1 MISLAGTLV
10 ADIMARPIGDWP
22 KNGNVVTIEEIE
34 VQPGGAVANTGQILE
49 RLGVPVS
56 VHAAVGSD
64 NLGQI
69 TRSLVESW
77 ATRSGIQTLAGRR
90 TTATIVAVGE
100 DGDRN
105 FINAPGA
112 CDQFRLSEAQIDED
126 VRLGARA
133 LHVGYALIL
142 PAFDGE
148 TMKRALRRAKEAGLL
163 TSLDVTYFDSPLW
176 PTLLDLMPE
185 VDVFCP
191 SLSEAEA
198 ITGKSGATAA
208 AEALEQAGVKQF
220 IAVTNGSHGAA
231 IRVPG
236 QAVENLAA
244 LPAKAIDTT
253 GAGDA
258 FIAAVLAA
266 WYRGLDWRTAAR
278 AGIAAGSLAVTSGKR
293 YGNLNSWSQ
302 IEGLIGQW

>member
-10 ADIMARPIGDWP
+10 ADILARPVGDWP
-22 KNGNVVTIEEIE
+22 KHGNVVSIEEIE

-56 VHAAVGSD
+56 VHATVGSE

-69 TRSLVESW
+69 TRSLLESW
-77 ATRSGIQTLAGRR
+77 ATRSGIQMLTGHR
-90 TTATIVAVGE
+90 TTATIVAVGQ

-112 CDQFRLSEAQIDED
+112 CDLFRLREAQVDED

-142 PAFDGE
+142 PAFDGHP
-148 TMKRALRRAKEAGLL
+148 MKRALHRAKELGIL

-176 PTLLDLMPE
+176 STLIDLMPE

-198 ITGKSGATAA
+198 ITGKSGAAAA
-208 AEALEQAGVKQF
+208 AEALERAGVKQF
-220 IAVTNGSHGAA
+220 IAVTNGAV
-231 IRVPG
+231 IRIPG
-236 QAVENLAA
+236 EFEENLPA

-278 AGIAAGSLAVTSGKR
+278 AGIAAGSLAVTGGKR
-293 YGNLNSWSQ
+293 YENLQSWSQ
-302 IEGLIGQW
+302 IEALIGQR

>member
-10 ADIMARPIGDWP
+10 ADILARPVGDWP
-22 KNGNVVTIEEIE
+22 KHGNVVSIEEIE

-56 VHAAVGSD
+56 VHATVGSD

-69 TRSLVESW
+69 TRSLLESW
-77 ATRSGIQTLAGRR
+77 ATRSGIQMLTGHR
-90 TTATIVAVGE
+90 TTATIVAVGQ

-112 CDQFRLSEAQIDED
+112 CDLFRLREAQVDED

-142 PAFDGE
+142 PAFDGHP
-148 TMKRALRRAKEAGLL
+148 MKRALHRAKELGIL

-176 PTLLDLMPE
+176 STLIDLMPE

-198 ITGKSGATAA
+198 ITGKSGAAAA
-208 AEALEQAGVKQF
+208 AEALERAGVKQF
-220 IAVTNGSHGAA
+220 IAVTNGANGAV
-231 IRVPG
+231 IRIPG
-236 QAVENLAA
+236 EFEENLPA

-278 AGIAAGSLAVTSGKR
+278 AGIAAGSLAVTGGKR
-293 YGNLNSWSQ
+293 YENLQSWSQ
-302 IEGLIGQW
+302 IEALIGQR

>member
-22 KNGNVVTIEEIE
+22 KRGNVVSIEEIE

-49 RLGVPVS
+49 RLRVPVS
-56 VHAAVGSD
+56 VYATVGGD

-77 ATRSGIQTLAGRR
+77 ATRSGIQTLVGHR

-100 DGDRN
+100 DGDRS

-142 PAFDGE
+142 PAFDGYP
-148 TMKRALRRAKEAGLL
+148 MKQAFRRAKELGIL
-163 TSLDVTYFDSPLW
+163 TSLDVTYSDSPLW

-198 ITGKSGATAA
+198 ITGKSGAAA
-208 AEALEQAGVKQF
+208 SAEGLERAGVKQF
-220 IAVTNGSHGAA
+220 IAVTNGAKGAV
-231 IRVPG
+231 IRIPG
-236 QAVENLAA
+236 EFEESLPA

-293 YGNLNSWSQ
+293 YENLRSWSQ
-302 IEGLIGQW
+302 IEPLIR

>member
-1 MISLAGTLV
+1 MIPLAGTLV
-10 ADIMARPIGDWP
+10 ADILARPVGDWP
-22 KNGNVVTIEEIE
+22 KHGNVVSIEEIE

-56 VHAAVGSD
+56 VHATVGSE

-69 TRSLVESW
+69 TRSLLESW
-77 ATRSGIQTLAGRR
+77 ATRSGIQMLTGHR
-90 TTATIVAVGE
+90 TTATIVAVGQ

-112 CDQFRLSEAQIDED
+112 CDLFRLREAQVDED

-142 PAFDGE
+142 PAFDGHP
-148 TMKRALRRAKEAGLL
+148 MKRALHRAKELGIL

-176 PTLLDLMPE
+176 STLIDLMPE

-198 ITGKSGATAA
+198 ITGKSGAAAA
-208 AEALEQAGVKQF
+208 AEALERAGVKQF
-220 IAVTNGSHGAA
+220 IAVTNGAV
-231 IRVPG
+231 IRIPG
-236 QAVENLAA
+236 EFEENLPA

-278 AGIAAGSLAVTSGKR
+278 AGIAAGSLAVTGGKR
-293 YGNLNSWSQ
+293 YENLQSWSQ
-302 IEGLIGQW
+302 IEALIGQR

>member
-22 KNGNVVTIEEIE
+22 KNGSVVTIEEIE

-90 TTATIVAVGE
+90 TTATIVVVGE

-133 LHVGYALIL
+133 LHVGYALGL
-142 PAFDGE
+142 PAFDGHA
-148 TMKRALRRAKEAGLL
+148 MKRALCRAKEVGLL
-163 TSLDVTYFDSPLW
+163 TSVDVTYFDSPLW

-198 ITGKSGATAA
+198 ITGKSGAAAA

-231 IRVPG
+231 IRIPG
-236 QAVENLAA
+236 QAAENLAA

-302 IEGLIGQW
+302 IEALIGQW

>member
-10 ADIMARPIGDWP
+10 ADIMARPIRDWP
-22 KNGNVVTIEEIE
+22 KKGNVVSIEEIE

-56 VHAAVGSD
+56 VHAAVGDD
-64 NLGQI
+64 NIGQI
-69 TRSLVESW
+69 TQSLVKSW
-77 ATRSGIQTLAGRR
+77 ATRSAIQVLAGHR

-100 DGDRN
+100 DGDRS

-112 CDQFRLSEAQIDED
+112 CGQFRLTEAQVAED
-126 VRLGARA
+126 AQFGSRV

-142 PAFDGE
+142 PAFDGDA
-148 TMKRALRRAKEAGLL
+148 MRRAFHRARILGVL
-163 TSLDVTYFDSPLW
+163 TSLDVTYSDSPEW

-198 ITGKSGATAA
+198 ITGKSGAAAA

-220 IAVTNGSHGAA
+220 IAITDGARGA
-231 IRVPG
+231 IIRIPG
-236 QAVENLAA
+236 QTEEKLPA

-258 FIAAVLAA
+258 FIAAVLAS

-293 YGNLNSWSQ
+293 YEHLQSWPQ
-302 IEGLIGQW
+302 VEALIR